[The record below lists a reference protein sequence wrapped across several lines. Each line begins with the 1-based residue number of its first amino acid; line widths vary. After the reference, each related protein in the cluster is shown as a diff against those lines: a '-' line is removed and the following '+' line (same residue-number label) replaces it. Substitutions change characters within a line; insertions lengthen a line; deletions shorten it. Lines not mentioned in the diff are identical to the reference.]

1 MPSKK
6 NSTKILIIDDE
17 RAIRS
22 TLREILEY
30 ENYVVIDVDNGIDG
44 LEIIKKD
51 SINLVLC
58 DIKMSRMDGME
69 VLSEAIKLKP
79 DLPFIMISG
88 HGTVETAVEA
98 SKKGAFDFISKPP
111 DLNRLLIT
119 VRNALERSTLVT
131 ETKVLK
137 RKASKTRE
145 ILGES
150 EPITRIKE
158 TIERVAPT
166 DARVLIT
173 GANGSGKELVA
184 RWLHEKSNRAN
195 APLIEVNCAA
205 IPSELIESELFGHEK
220 GSFTSAVKQRIG
232 KFEQADNGT
241 LFLDEIGDMSLSA
254 QAKVLR
260 ALQENKIT
268 RVGGE
273 KEIEVNVRVIAATNK
288 DLLAEIENNTF
299 RMDLY
304 HRLSV
309 ILIHVPPLM
318 ERSDDIPIIAKEFCA
333 EICAEYGMPEK
344 KFEQAAI
351 NALKALPWTGNIREL
366 RNMVERLIILSDK
379 VITHKDV
386 VAYANPTAVSGSN
399 GSNGSQ
405 AHAAEERKNGQP
417 ASLIEP
423 DYDQFE
429 SFQDYKDQTEKNF
442 IKYKLEKNSWNVSK
456 TADDIE
462 IQRSHL
468 YSKIEKYG
476 LKREN

>member
-1 MPSKK
+1 MA
-6 NSTKILIIDDE
+6 KILIIDDE
-17 RAIRS
+17 RAIRN

-30 ENYVVIDVDNGIDG
+30 EDYKVDDIDNGIDG
-44 LEIIKKD
+44 LELIKKNGYD
-51 SINLVLC
+51 LVLC
-58 DIKMSRMDGME
+58 DIKMNKMDGME
-69 VLSEAIKLKP
+69 VLTEGLNIHP

-119 VRNALERSTLVT
+119 VRNALERGNLVT

-137 RKASKTRE
+137 RKVSKTRE
-145 ILGES
+145 MLGES
-150 EPITRIKE
+150 PAINRIKD

-166 DARVLIT
+166 EARVLIT

-184 RWLHEKSNRAN
+184 RWLHEKSNRGN

-232 KFEQADNGT
+232 KFELANGGT

-260 ALQENKIT
+260 ALQENKVT

-273 KEIEVNVRVIAATNK
+273 KEIDVDVRVIAATNK
-288 DLLAEIENNTF
+288 DLQKEIEAGSF

-309 ILIHVPPLM
+309 ILIHVPHLT
-318 ERSDDIPIIAKEFCA
+318 ERKDDIPLIAQSFCN
-333 EICAEYGMPEK
+333 EICGDYGIPVK
-344 KFEQAAI
+344 KISDSAME
-351 NALKALPWTGNIREL
+351 ALKAMPWTGNIREL
-366 RNMVERLIILSDK
+366 RNMIERLIILSEK
-379 VITHKDV
+379 VITDSDV
-386 VAYANPTAVSGSN
+386 RNFANPSSPATPVAATNGTAS
-399 GSNGSQ
+399 SQ
-405 AHAAEERKNGQP
+405 TN
-417 ASLIEP
+417 
-423 DYDQFE
+423 YDQYTN
-429 SFQDYKDQTEKNF
+429 FQEYKDSAERDY
-442 IKYKLEKNSWNVSK
+442 IKYKLEKNNWNVSK
-456 TADDIE
+456 TADDID

-476 LKREN
+476 LKRAE

>member
-1 MPSKK
+1 MSNKK
-6 NSTKILIIDDE
+6 NGTKILIIDDE

-30 ENYVVIDVDNGIDG
+30 ENYTVIDVDNGIDG
-44 LEIIKKD
+44 LEVIKKD
-51 SINLVLC
+51 NVSLVLC

-69 VLSEAIKLKP
+69 VLSEALKIMP

-98 SKKGAFDFISKPP
+98 SKKGAYDFISKPP

-119 VRNALERSTLVT
+119 VRNALERGTLVT

-137 RKASKTRE
+137 RRVSKTRE

-150 EPITRIKE
+150 EPINRIKE
-158 TIERVAPT
+158 TIDRVAPT
-166 DARVLIT
+166 EARVLIT

-184 RWLHEKSNRAN
+184 RWLHEKSNRCN

-232 KFEQADNGT
+232 KFEQAHNGT

-273 KEIEVNVRVIAATNK
+273 KELEINVRVIAATNK
-288 DLLAEIENNTF
+288 DLLQEIENGNF

-309 ILIHVPPLM
+309 ILIHVPPL
-318 ERSDDIPIIAKEFCA
+318 SDRRADIPIIAKKFCE
-333 EICAEYGMPEK
+333 EICEEYGMPEK
-344 KFEQAAI
+344 KFAPQAVE
-351 NALKALPWTGNIREL
+351 ALKNLPWTGNIREL
-366 RNMVERLIILSDK
+366 RNMIERLIILSDK
-379 VITHKDV
+379 VITENDV
-386 VAYANPTAVSGSN
+386 VIYANPSSPAIGAPSHTNGSAVSAQNGLSSSGSA
-399 GSNGSQ
+399 G
-405 AHAAEERKNGQP
+405 
-417 ASLIEP
+417 I
-423 DYDQFE
+423 DYDKFE
-429 SFQDYKDQTEKNF
+429 SFQDYKDQSEKNF